1 MNYTI
6 IQDEGL
12 LKEFIASLPDLL
24 GDEKIYFTLLARKK
38 YWPTIKA
45 DKGQLKRG
53 LATKENL
60 FNKIRQL
67 EAPLGSYEFE
77 DQEIPQEALAMYCMP
92 NPRNLTLATQKSL
105 VKFAQLI
112 AYDNKGYNPYQEV
125 LSAIQ
130 QSKSRGIY
138 LDFDFDQ
145 EECPKLDDVL
155 NRDSYRILK
164 TRGGYHV
171 LTEVAK
177 IKPEFKNT
185 FYQKMHSLG
194 CDVHGDTLMPV
205 PGTTQGGSLVH
216 WIQ

>member
-6 IQDEGL
+6 IQDEHL
-12 LKEFIASLPDLL
+12 LKQFIASLPDLL

-38 YWPTIKA
+38 YWPVIKA

-67 EAPLGSYEFE
+67 EAPLGSYQFE

-92 NPRNLTLATQKSL
+92 NPRSLTLATRKSL
-105 VKFAQLI
+105 VKFAELI
-112 AYDNKGYNPYQEV
+112 ANDNKGYNPHQEV
-125 LSAIQ
+125 LSAVQ

-145 EECPKLDDVL
+145 EECPYLEGVL
-155 NRDSYRILK
+155 NEDSYQILK
-164 TRGGYHV
+164 TRGGYHCLV
-171 LTEVAK
+171 ETHK
-177 IKPEFKNT
+177 IAAEFRHT
-185 FYQKMHSLG
+185 FYKKMQDLG
-194 CDVHGDTLMPV
+194 CDVSGDCLIPI
-205 PGTTQGGSLVH
+205 PGCYQGGFVPH
-216 WIQ
+216 FI